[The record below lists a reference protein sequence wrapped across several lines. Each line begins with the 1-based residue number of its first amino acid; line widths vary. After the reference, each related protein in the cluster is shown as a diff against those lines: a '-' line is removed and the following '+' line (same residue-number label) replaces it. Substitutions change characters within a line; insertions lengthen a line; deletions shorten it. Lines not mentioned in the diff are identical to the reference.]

1 MKIIDMSHL
10 NRKNKPMI
18 FIVINFSSKDNNFMI
33 ADFTDQNKPKKIY
46 GALFKSAEDLKENLL
61 KAQELKAVGYVVM
74 FREISSCDIF
84 NEPFNYEK
92 HFDKLY
98 KVVKEVEES
107 YIKNNPLKKV
117 LKNLADEFKEIDTRK
132 VFARLSEIIK
142 EFFPELENLPES
154 MQPVTDRDYLDLSI
168 ELYKLLYSRAYMINY
183 NSEEVDQATLKEPF
197 MDKLLEYK
205 FDYYGHEIFGNY
217 GFNIMDR
224 LENGNIKI
232 APITPEDVESLSKLN

>member
-10 NRKNKPMI
+10 NKKKKPVI

-168 ELYKLLYSRAYMINY
+168 ELYKLLYSRAY
-183 NSEEVDQATLKEPF
+183 F
-197 MDKLLEYK
+197 MDYQSDDIDTATMEEPLINKLLEYK
-205 FDYYGHEIFGNY
+205 FNHYGHEIFGNY
-217 GFNIMDR
+217 GFNIIDR
-224 LENGNIKI
+224 LENGMIRI
-232 APITPEDVESLSKLN
+232 APMTDEEIEVQSKLN

>member
-1 MKIIDMSHL
+1 MDKIRNIIINFTATD
-10 NRKNKPMI
+10 RKN
-18 FIVINFSSKDNNFMI
+18 FVI
-33 ADFTDQNKPKKIY
+33 ADLPADLNGTPEKIFSDEFTDVEKLEKLLNIAEEHKPTNFIIMY
-46 GALFKSAEDLKENLL
+46 GCISECGSFDEPFITDKHFDILAEAVERVSKRKGDNLL
-61 KAQELKAVGYVVM
+61 KET
-74 FREISSCDIF
+74 
-84 NEPFNYEK
+84 
-92 HFDKLY
+92 
-98 KVVKEVEES
+98 
-107 YIKNNPLKKV
+107 
-117 LKNLADEFKEIDTRK
+117 LKNLGNEFKEIDTRK